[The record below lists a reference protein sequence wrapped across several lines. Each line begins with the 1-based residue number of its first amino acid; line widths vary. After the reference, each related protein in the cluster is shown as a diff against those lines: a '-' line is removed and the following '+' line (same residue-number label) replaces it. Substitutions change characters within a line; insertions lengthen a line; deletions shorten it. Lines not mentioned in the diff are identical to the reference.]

1 MWSICVMRGSV
12 TFLNQPFEELQN
24 LLKSSRDY
32 IKWQAPL
39 DIKETDPTKTAIITH
54 EALRIVM
61 RLSQITAWLTIQKA
75 IQEREI
81 SLEESFSKE
90 YQILRGKACLEMGS
104 ELDPDLPPRLRDLLR
119 TSRLLYERI
128 LRLNELSHRHPPSA
142 RTIKKEK
149 KIRAV

>member
-1 MWSICVMRGSV
+1 MRGSI
-12 TFLNQPFEELQN
+12 TFLNQPFEEAQS

-39 DIKETDPTKTAIITH
+39 DIQETDTQKTSRITH

-61 RLSQITAWLTIQKA
+61 RLSQITVWLTIQKA

-81 SLEESFSKE
+81 SLEESLSKE
-90 YQILRGKACLEMGS
+90 YHVLRGKSCLEMES
-104 ELDPDLPPRLRDLLR
+104 ELDPNLPPRLRDLLR

-128 LRLNELSHRHPPSA
+128 LRLNEISHRQALSA
-142 RTIKKEK
+142 STIKKEK
-149 KIRAV
+149 KIRVV

>member
-1 MWSICVMRGSV
+1 MRDSI
-12 TFLNQPFEELQN
+12 TFLNQPFEEVQN

-39 DIKETDPTKTAIITH
+39 DIQETDPTKTAQITH

-61 RLSQITAWLTIQKA
+61 RLSQITAWLTLQKA
-75 IQEREI
+75 IQQRDL
-81 SLEESFSKE
+81 SFEESLSKQ
-90 YQILRGKACLEMGS
+90 YHVLRGKACLDRGS

-128 LRLNELSHRHPPSA
+128 LRLNELSHRHAPSA

-149 KIRAV
+149 TIRAV

>member
-1 MWSICVMRGSV
+1 MRGSI
-12 TFLNQPFEELQN
+12 TFLNQPIEEAQN

-39 DIKETDPTKTAIITH
+39 DIQETDSNKTSKITH

-61 RLSQITAWLTIQKA
+61 RLSQITVWLTIQKA
-75 IQEREI
+75 VQQREI
-81 SLEESFSKE
+81 SLEESLSKDHHV
-90 YQILRGKACLEMGS
+90 LRGKSCLEMES
-104 ELDPDLPPRLRDLLR
+104 EIDPDLPPRLRDLLR

-128 LRLNELSHRHPPSA
+128 LRLNEVSHRHALSA
-142 RTIKKEK
+142 NTIKKEK

>member
-1 MWSICVMRGSV
+1 MRGSI
-12 TFLNQPFEELQN
+12 TFLNQPFDEVQN

-32 IKWQAPL
+32 IRWQAPL
-39 DIKETDPTKTAIITH
+39 DIQETDSTKTAKITH

-75 IQEREI
+75 VQEQDI
-81 SLEESFSKE
+81 SLQESLSEK
-90 YQILRGKACLEMGS
+90 YHVLRGKACLEIGS

-128 LRLNELSHRHPPSA
+128 LRLDALSHREAPSA